1 MAADDDLFKTTRMGV
16 LRGSNPSYLS
26 GQAVFLQRDVQGFPK
41 GTLGKIITI
50 QASRPGE
57 HRYHLLVDGEKIH
70 LYSISRQDQ
79 FDGMQKNLDV
89 DVLGLIILLDNRRVD
104 PHNDMWFFLELF
116 KKIIAEKHVAIGIT
130 HMDISDK
137 PTIADYHAQLKS
149 LDLNPPVFAV
159 DARIKN
165 DVSLLVQSLLYSIDP
180 GLLE

>member
-1 MAADDDLFKTTRMGV
+1 MSQYKIIFTG
-16 LRGSNPSYLS
+16 
-26 GQAVFLQRDVQGFPK
+26 PK
-41 GTLGKIITI
+41 GAGKTVAI
-50 QASRPGE
+50 QSISDTQLVKANASVSNLLKPLQPPATVAMDYGVTE
-57 HRYHLLVDGEKIH
+57 LVDGEKIH